1 MNNKTFVAKIT
12 WLSKEQGGRKG
23 KIPIGL
29 KKYAPLIAIDGNK
42 IFNGSAWSVICFP
55 FELIEENKTK
65 ALIRFLNAEDAPD
78 ILRQGIVF
86 ELFEGAKKVA
96 DGEII
101 EESSYCLEIDK

>member
-55 FELIEENKTK
+55 FELIEENKNK
-65 ALIRFLNAEDAPD
+65 YAPTT
-78 ILRQGIVF
+78 GIHPF
-86 ELFEGAKKVA
+86 
-96 DGEII
+96 
-101 EESSYCLEIDK
+101 